1 MILSQKNKYKYGYKF
16 NAKRMN
22 RQKIMLPVN
31 NNGEPHWEYMS
42 NFVKKL
48 EKENI
53 ENLLNY
59 LYIYNN

>member
-1 MILSQKNKYKYGYKF
+1 
-16 NAKRMN
+16 MN

-31 NNGEPHWEYMS
+31 NNGKLHWEYMN
-42 NFVKKL
+42 NFIKKL

-53 ENLLNY
+53 EKILNY